1 MKRKIYQQ
9 TDDYKKAI
17 EIVKKFVDQVLDGDI
32 EAMRTFCFDN
42 LTKFVGNICD
52 PDMYLI
58 VQAIY
63 IVIWGEIYDLTF
75 DNIGEWDWKGT
86 YAFRGDTMN
95 SFGSVIGKENK
106 DREFGYRAKFFG
118 ADKDP
123 VIWGKIEE
131 FWKMYH
137 WLGNF
142 IVIPNRGSVQYGI
155 KGARACYYTKDYCE
169 GMRDYFDW
177 FLVAVSKY
185 QDKVKSGD
193 IHLSKFEMQL
203 QKNPEYN
210 PSFLDI
216 SEWEKRFFLKPYFE
230 NRKPKLL
237 FQTPL
242 NRRLLITAAPENR
255 ESDMYYQEEEYL
267 RIIEDYIDKSKEV
280 IVYRTNKM
288 VDYLKEK
295 YAAIEK

>member
-1 MKRKIYQQ
+1 MNRKIYEQ
-9 TDDYKKAI
+9 TDDYKKAV
-17 EIVKKFVDQVLDGDI
+17 EIVKEFMDEVLDGDI
-32 EAMRTFCFDN
+32 DAMRTFCFDN
-42 LTKFVGNICD
+42 LTKFIGKIYD

-63 IVIWGEIYDLTF
+63 IIVWGDIYDLTF
-75 DNIGEWDWKGT
+75 DNMGEWDWKGT

-123 VIWGKIEE
+123 VIWSKIEE

-137 WLGNF
+137 CLGNF
-142 IVIPNRGSVQYGI
+142 IIIPNRGSVQCGI
-155 KGARACYYTKDYCE
+155 NGARACYRE

-177 FLVAVSKY
+177 FLIAVSKY

-193 IHLSKFEMQL
+193 IHLNKFEMQL
-203 QKNPEYN
+203 QRNPEYN
-210 PSFLDI
+210 PFFLDI
-216 SEWEKRFFLKPYFE
+216 SEWENRFFLKPYFE
-230 NRKPKLL
+230 NGKPKLL

-242 NRRLLITAAPENR
+242 NRRLFITAAPENR
-255 ESDMYYQEEEYL
+255 KSDRYYQEEEYL
-267 RIIEDYIDKSKEV
+267 ELIEDYIDKSKEV
-280 IVYRTNKM
+280 IIYRTNKM
-288 VDYLKEK
+288 VDVLKEK
-295 YAAIEK
+295 VCCN

>member
-1 MKRKIYQQ
+1 
-9 TDDYKKAI
+9 
-17 EIVKKFVDQVLDGDI
+17 
-32 EAMRTFCFDN
+32 
-42 LTKFVGNICD
+42 
-52 PDMYLI
+52 
-58 VQAIY
+58 
-63 IVIWGEIYDLTF
+63 
-75 DNIGEWDWKGT
+75 
-86 YAFRGDTMN
+86 
-95 SFGSVIGKENK
+95 
-106 DREFGYRAKFFG
+106 
-118 ADKDP
+118 
-123 VIWGKIEE
+123 
-131 FWKMYH
+131 MYH

-155 KGARACYYTKDYCE
+155 NGARACYYTKDYCE

-216 SEWEKRFFLKPYFE
+216 SEWKKRFFLKPYFE

-242 NRRLLITAAPENR
+242 NRRLLITGSTGKPGNVTCIN
-255 ESDMYYQEEEYL
+255 QEEEYL

-280 IVYRTNKM
+280 NSISYKQNGRLFKRKVCCN
-288 VDYLKEK
+288 
-295 YAAIEK
+295 